1 MVGFE
6 DGQKV
11 KYVTDNKALGEAI
24 NGAGVM
30 STPGW
35 TSAWSK
41 IFRSLATSRN
51 PAFLV
56 GNAALDIP
64 TATLRTAIRE
74 GGPQHVPG
82 ILADMAN
89 GYADAFQGILSS
101 TYHGATADFLK
112 AGGGQSGYFT
122 GSEGAAAQSVAALRR
137 SNVFQIQGKGDLLR
151 LAKDLVTLKPIE
163 ALGERVELGPRVM
176 AYQRALKRGEN
187 LTKAVIDGRTVT
199 VDFSQGGTVTK
210 YLNNFIPFFNVAAQG
225 PVQVARAFRD
235 NPKAF
240 AATVGTVLGMPTLAA
255 EAWNRSDPQ
264 RAADYKDIPDYIKNQ
279 GIVVMLPGEAPK
291 DAQGNRK
298 PLYALIKT
306 REWSPFVSLAR
317 DAAARAL
324 GDDTKSWQNI
334 ALSAASGA
342 SPNNATSFGQ
352 AAAEPLSGI
361 PAIPAAAQ
369 LAQNRDWFRN
379 STIVTQRNDD
389 NASAASKTLAPIIQA
404 AVDKLGINATVRPS
418 ALDFLIK
425 DQGAGVGSA
434 GLAAADM
441 AAGTPRKDN
450 SPQSLPVVGG
460 LINRFVG
467 SSTGQMFQN
476 ASDQPVSVPVEKAL
490 NAAGI
495 PTPSIPTSIRVK
507 NQLTGSLSPPM
518 QLLQTERVD
527 YQRLMSDRLDQRLAP
542 MLADP
547 NWSKRTI
554 ESQKK
559 ALDVQVQAAR
569 DYAESTVYGKMD
581 PTDRQARMAAGRLA
595 SAPRPKP

>member
-1 MVGFE
+1 
-6 DGQKV
+6 
-11 KYVTDNKALGEAI
+11 
-24 NGAGVM
+24 
-30 STPGW
+30 
-35 TSAWSK
+35 
-41 IFRSLATSRN
+41 
-51 PAFLV
+51 
-56 GNAALDIP
+56 
-64 TATLRTAIRE
+64 
-74 GGPQHVPG
+74 
-82 ILADMAN
+82 
-89 GYADAFQGILSS
+89 
-101 TYHGATADFLK
+101 
-112 AGGGQSGYFT
+112 
-122 GSEGAAAQSVAALRR
+122 
-137 SNVFQIQGKGDLLR
+137 
-151 LAKDLVTLKPIE
+151 
-163 ALGERVELGPRVM
+163 M
-176 AYQRALKRGEN
+176 AYQRALKRGDN

-240 AATVGTVLGMPTLAA
+240 AATVGTVLGMPTIAA

-476 ASDQPVSVPVEKAL
+476 ASDQPVPPDVEKAL

-495 PTPSIPTSIRVK
+495 PTPSIPASIRVK
-507 NQLTGSLSPPM
+507 NPLTGSLSPPM

-527 YQRLMSDRLDQRLAP
+527 YQRLMSDRLAQRVAP

-595 SAPRPKP
+595 SAPKPKP